1 MADKK
6 IKVLYDATLLSY
18 FSEKN
23 EKRSGVYFVTY
34 NILKEILNHPEFE
47 VTLYCDYKR
56 TLYMQQLMKQ
66 DEMLRQFKLMEVKDI
81 TNPLI
86 GLLASMNFKFRK
98 APEIKDNILFY
109 FLRFIA
115 FRSFHIYDRIRN
127 DSPAFKKKL
136 QEYDAYFSPYEIIP
150 QEVEKDKT
158 IKKFLFLHDTIPV
171 ILEDLYNEINLSSD
185 WFRRLLKSLN
195 KEDFYFANS
204 LSTKNDF
211 IKYAPSIITENI
223 TVAYLGADEKFCRTT
238 DEEKI
243 LQIKRKYN
251 IPEDKKYIFSLC
263 SVEPRK
269 NLIFAVK
276 NFVEF
281 IKKNNIDDFVFV
293 LGGGQVK
300 QFQPKLEKELSDLR
314 EFQDKILKIGYV
326 ADEDLAALYSGAE
339 MEYDG
344 AYQARRR
351 NPYVGRSDHCPWR
364 DGMQRSLRGG
374 VPGQGAGAPGR
385 QCGVHH
391 DPGRHGVYRTGDS
404 AEYLQAPC
412 AARCVC
418 RAQGVGAGA
427 QIPLPAGTGAA
438 GGASQCKHL
447 GESGLRDRR

>member
-1 MADKK
+1 MPDKK

-98 APEIKDNILFY
+98 APEIKDNILKKAV
-109 FLRFIA
+109 RFIA

-211 IKYAPSIITENI
+211 IKYAPSIIPENI

-293 LGGGQVK
+293 FGGGQVK

-326 ADEDLAALYSGAE
+326 ADEDLALLYSGAE
-339 MEYDG
+339 MFVYPSIYEG
-344 AYQARRR
+344 F
-351 NPYVGRSDHCPWR
+351 
-364 DGMQRSLRGG
+364 GMPVLE
-374 VPGQGAGAPGR
+374 AM
-385 QCGVHH
+385 QCGTPVITSNVSSLPEVIGDAGIRI
-391 DPGRHGVYRTGDS
+391 DPYKNEELIAAYEKMYFDRNFREQCIQKSLERAKEFSWEKCVDIITG
-404 AEYLQAPC
+404 E
-412 AARCVC
+412 
-418 RAQGVGAGA
+418 
-427 QIPLPAGTGAA
+427 IKKAA
-438 GGASQCKHL
+438 GK
-447 GESGLRDRR
+447 